1 MTPADLKS
9 TAAALGLSGRGLA
22 RALQV
27 NEKTY
32 RRWIS
37 GEVPIPHTVALA
49 CEALANR
56 HRPPT

>member
-1 MTPADLKS
+1 MTPDNLRN
-9 TAAALGLSGRGLA
+9 AATALGLSGRGLA
-22 RALQV
+22 RALDV

-49 CEALANR
+49 CEALAR
-56 HRPPT
+56 R